1 MINII
6 PAILP
11 ASYRAIEL
19 GVQAIAGATNTI
31 QIDFVDGFVASNR
44 TWMFNHK
51 DEERFDAILREDEGL
66 PLWSEMNYE
75 FDLMIKD
82 PLSQIEK
89 FIALGPSKIIFH
101 LEWLDQQQMVQYF
114 ESLPEIVRTT
124 ITFGIAINID
134 TDPERLA
141 PYMPYINTIQCMGI
155 ARIGFQSQPF
165 DERALD
171 QIKKVKALYQDKIIS
186 VDGGVSTETI
196 GLLAQAGATS
206 FVVGSAIFQSQDP
219 RGTIEALCN
228 KASQ

>member
-1 MINII
+1 MIKII

-11 ASYRAIEL
+11 ASYRAIEM
-19 GVQAIAGATNTI
+19 GVAAISHATNTV

-51 DEERFDAILREDEGL
+51 DEERFESILREDEGL

-82 PLSQIEK
+82 PLVHIDK

-101 LEWLDQQQMVQYF
+101 LEWLEEQAMIAYF
-114 ESLPEIVRTT
+114 ESLPEIVKTT
-124 ITFGIAINID
+124 ITFGIAINVD
-134 TDPERLA
+134 TDIELLA
-141 PYMPYINTIQCMGI
+141 PYIPYIDTIQCMGI

-165 DERALD
+165 DERALN
-171 QIKKVKALYQDKIIS
+171 QIKTVAARYPEKTIS
-186 VDGGVSTETI
+186 VDGGVSLETI
-196 GLLAQAGATS
+196 TSLAHAGAMS

-219 RGTIEALCN
+219 RGTIEVLCN